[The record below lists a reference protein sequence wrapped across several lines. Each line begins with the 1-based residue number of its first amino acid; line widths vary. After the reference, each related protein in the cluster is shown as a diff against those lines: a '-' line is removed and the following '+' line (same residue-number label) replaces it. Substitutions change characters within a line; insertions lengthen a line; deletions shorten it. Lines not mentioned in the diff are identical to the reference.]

1 MTKQNLTKPRTLS
14 GFAEFMPNEQIA
26 FNRIL
31 DAIRQSYEQFAFTPL
46 DTPVLELSEVLLAK
60 AGGETEKQIYSF
72 QKGDN
77 NLSMRFDLTVPLAK
91 YVAMHAGQLTF
102 PFRRYQIG
110 KVYRGERPQKG
121 RYREFYQADVDIIGN
136 GHLSL
141 YHDAEI
147 IGVIYTTL
155 TAVGLPAFTIH
166 VNNRKVLSGFFAAL
180 NLTEQITDI
189 LRVIDKIAK
198 IGADNVRA
206 ELVDLG
212 LNEAQCNQVMA
223 FIQTSGSNVAKIEAL
238 ERMNVDS
245 DTFKEGVQELK
256 TVVESAVLAGVPAE
270 VIDVDLCIARGLD
283 YYTGTVYE
291 TTINDYPQIGSIC
304 SGGRYEN
311 LAGYYTSQKLPGVG
325 VSIGVTR
332 LFSQL
337 MEHKLIDVEKET
349 MRRVL
354 IVPMDEPQMEPAFK
368 CAGVFR
374 AKGIPTEVFVEK
386 IKFKNKMAYA
396 DKMHIPFVAIIGEEE
411 AANGMVALKNMNAR
425 EQVVVSPDEAVILLK
440 EKGLF

>member
-72 QKGDN
+72 QKGDH

-147 IGVIYTTL
+147 IGVNLHNFDSRWVT
-155 TAVGLPAFTIH
+155 GLY
-166 VNNRKVLSGFFAAL
+166 NSC
-180 NLTEQITDI
+180 Q
-189 LRVIDKIAK
+189 
-198 IGADNVRA
+198 
-206 ELVDLG
+206 
-212 LNEAQCNQVMA
+212 
-223 FIQTSGSNVAKIEAL
+223 
-238 ERMNVDS
+238 
-245 DTFKEGVQELK
+245 
-256 TVVESAVLAGVPAE
+256 
-270 VIDVDLCIARGLD
+270 
-283 YYTGTVYE
+283 
-291 TTINDYPQIGSIC
+291 
-304 SGGRYEN
+304 
-311 LAGYYTSQKLPGVG
+311 
-325 VSIGVTR
+325 
-332 LFSQL
+332 
-337 MEHKLIDVEKET
+337 
-349 MRRVL
+349 
-354 IVPMDEPQMEPAFK
+354 
-368 CAGVFR
+368 
-374 AKGIPTEVFVEK
+374 
-386 IKFKNKMAYA
+386 
-396 DKMHIPFVAIIGEEE
+396 
-411 AANGMVALKNMNAR
+411 
-425 EQVVVSPDEAVILLK
+425 
-440 EKGLF
+440 

>member
-238 ERMNVDS
+238 EQMNVDS

-386 IKFKNKMAYA
+386 TKFKNKMAYA
-396 DKMHIPFVAIIGEEE
+396 DKMHIPFVAIIGEDE

>member
-72 QKGDN
+72 QKGDH

-155 TAVGLPAFTIH
+155 TAVGYRPLQFMSISQGVT
-166 VNNRKVLSGFFAAL
+166 GFFAAL

-238 ERMNVDS
+238 EQMNVDS

-311 LAGYYTSQKLPGVG
+311 LAGFYTNQKLPGVG

-349 MRRVL
+349 IRRVL

-386 IKFKNKMAYA
+386 TKFKNKMSYA

>member
-155 TAVGLPAFTIH
+155 TAIGLPAFTIH
-166 VNNRKVLSGFFAAL
+166 INNRKVLSGFFAAL

-238 ERMNVDS
+238 EQMNVDS

-311 LAGYYTSQKLPGVG
+311 LAGFYTNQKLPGVG

-386 IKFKNKMAYA
+386 TKFKNKMAYA

>member
-238 ERMNVDS
+238 GQMNVDS

-386 IKFKNKMAYA
+386 TKFKNKMAYA

>member
-1 MTKQNLTKPRTLS
+1 MTKQNLVKPRTLS
-14 GFAEFMPNEQIA
+14 GFAEFLPNEQIA
-26 FNRIL
+26 FNRVL
-31 DAIRQSYEQFAFTPL
+31 DAIRRSYEQYAFTPL

-91 YVAMHAGQLTF
+91 YVALHAGQLAF

-155 TAVGLPAFTIH
+155 TAIGLPAFTIH
-166 VNNRKVLSGFFAAL
+166 INNRKVLSGFFAAL

-206 ELVDLG
+206 ELGDLG

-223 FIQTSGSNVAKIEAL
+223 FIQTSGSNAAKIEAL
-238 ERMNVDS
+238 EQMNVDS

-270 VIDVDLCIARGLD
+270 VIDIDLCIARGLD

-337 MEHKLIDVEKET
+337 VEYKLIDVEKEA

-354 IVPMDEPQMEPAFK
+354 IAPMDDAQMAPAFA

-374 AKGIPTEVFVEK
+374 AAGIPTEVFVEK
-386 IKFKNKMAYA
+386 TKFKNKMAYA
-396 DKMHIPFVAIIGEEE
+396 DKMHVDFVAIIGEEE
-411 AANGMVALKNMNAR
+411 AANGMVALKNMNTR
-425 EQVVVSPDEAVILLK
+425 EQVIVSPQEAVQILK
-440 EKGLF
+440 EKGNF

>member
-1 MTKQNLTKPRTLS
+1 MTKQNLIKPRTLS
-14 GFAEFMPNEQIA
+14 GFAEFLPNEQIA

-238 ERMNVDS
+238 GQMNVDS

-386 IKFKNKMAYA
+386 TKFKNKMAYA

>member
-238 ERMNVDS
+238 EQMNVDS

-386 IKFKNKMAYA
+386 TKFKNKMAYA

-425 EQVVVSPDEAVILLK
+425 EQIVISPDEAVILLK

>member
-238 ERMNVDS
+238 EQMNVDS

-256 TVVESAVLAGVPAE
+256 TVVESAVLAGVPPE

-386 IKFKNKMAYA
+386 TKFKNKMAYA
-396 DKMHIPFVAIIGEEE
+396 DKMHIPFVAIIGEDE
-411 AANGMVALKNMNAR
+411 AAKDVVAFKDMNAR
-425 EQVVVSPDEAVILLK
+425 EQIVISPDEAVILLK

>member
-136 GHLSL
+136 GSLSL

-147 IGVIYTTL
+147 IGVIDTTL
-155 TAVGLPAFTIH
+155 KAIGLPPFTIH
-166 VNNRKVLSGFFAAL
+166 INNRKVLSGFFAAL
-180 NLTEQITDI
+180 NLSDQITDI
-189 LRVIDKIAK
+189 LRIIDKIAK
-198 IGADNVRA
+198 IGAENVRA
-206 ELVDLG
+206 ELMDLG
-212 LNEAQCNQVMA
+212 LDETQCDRVMA
-223 FIQTSGSNVAKIEAL
+223 FIQTSGSNMDKIAAL
-238 ERMNVDS
+238 EKIDVDN
-245 DTFKEGVQELK
+245 DVFKEGVYELK
-256 TVVESAVLAGVPAE
+256 TVVESAVLAGVPADE
-270 VIDVDLCIARGLD
+270 IHIDLCIARGLD

-291 TTINDYPQIGSIC
+291 TTINGYPQIGSIC

-311 LAGYYTSQKLPGVG
+311 LAGFYTNQKLPGVG

-337 MEHKLIDVEKET
+337 LEHQLIDVTNES

-354 IVPMDEPQMEPAFK
+354 IAPMDEAQMSAAFA

-374 AKGIPTEVFVEK
+374 AAGVPTEVFVEK
-386 IKFKNKMAYA
+386 GKFKNKMAYA
-396 DKMHIPFVAIIGEEE
+396 DKMHIPFVAIIGEDE
-411 AANGMVALKNMNAR
+411 AAKGVVALKNMNTR
-425 EQVVVSPDEAVILLK
+425 EQVIVSPAEAVPLLK
-440 EKGLF
+440 EHL

>member
-1 MTKQNLTKPRTLS
+1 MRLDNRMNNLLS
-14 GFAEFMPNEQIA
+14 RRWIHPFWNW
-26 FNRIL
+26 
-31 DAIRQSYEQFAFTPL
+31 
-46 DTPVLELSEVLLAK
+46 SEVLLAK

-72 QKGDN
+72 QKGDH

-238 ERMNVDS
+238 EQMNVDS

-311 LAGYYTSQKLPGVG
+311 LAGFYTNQKLPGVG

-349 MRRVL
+349 IRRVL
-354 IVPMDEPQMEPAFK
+354 IVPMDEPQN
-368 CAGVFR
+368 GT
-374 AKGIPTEVFVEK
+374 GI
-386 IKFKNKMAYA
+386 
-396 DKMHIPFVAIIGEEE
+396 
-411 AANGMVALKNMNAR
+411 
-425 EQVVVSPDEAVILLK
+425 
-440 EKGLF
+440 

>member
-198 IGADNVRA
+198 IGADNVHA

-386 IKFKNKMAYA
+386 TKFKNKMAYA

>member
-238 ERMNVDS
+238 GQMNVDS

-386 IKFKNKMAYA
+386 TKFKNKMAYA

-425 EQVVVSPDEAVILLK
+425 EQVVVSRDEAVILLK

>member
-238 ERMNVDS
+238 EQMNVDS

-386 IKFKNKMAYA
+386 TKFKNKMAYA
-396 DKMHIPFVAIIGEEE
+396 DKMHIPFVAIIGEDE
-411 AANGMVALKNMNAR
+411 AAKDVVAFKDMNMR
-425 EQVVVSPDEAVILLK
+425 EQIVISPDEAVILLK

>member
-31 DAIRQSYEQFAFTPL
+31 DAIRKSYEQFAFTPL

-238 ERMNVDS
+238 EQMNVDS

-386 IKFKNKMAYA
+386 TKFKNKMAYA

-411 AANGMVALKNMNAR
+411 AANGMVALKNMNTR

>member
-238 ERMNVDS
+238 EQMNVDS

-349 MRRVL
+349 MQRVL

-386 IKFKNKMAYA
+386 TKFKNKMAYA

-411 AANGMVALKNMNAR
+411 AANGMVALKNMNTR

>member
-147 IGVIYTTL
+147 VGVIYTTL

-238 ERMNVDS
+238 EQMNVDS

-386 IKFKNKMAYA
+386 TKFKNKMAYA
-396 DKMHIPFVAIIGEEE
+396 DKMHIPFVAIIGEDE
-411 AANGMVALKNMNAR
+411 AAKDVVAFKDMNMR
-425 EQVVVSPDEAVILLK
+425 EQIVISPDEAVILLK

>member
-238 ERMNVDS
+238 EQMNVDS

>member
-386 IKFKNKMAYA
+386 TKFKNKMAYA

-425 EQVVVSPDEAVILLK
+425 EQIVISPDEAVILLK

>member
-1 MTKQNLTKPRTLS
+1 M
-14 GFAEFMPNEQIA
+14 
-26 FNRIL
+26 
-31 DAIRQSYEQFAFTPL
+31 
-46 DTPVLELSEVLLAK
+46 
-60 AGGETEKQIYSF
+60 
-72 QKGDN
+72 
-77 NLSMRFDLTVPLAK
+77 
-91 YVAMHAGQLTF
+91 
-102 PFRRYQIG
+102 
-110 KVYRGERPQKG
+110 
-121 RYREFYQADVDIIGN
+121 
-136 GHLSL
+136 
-141 YHDAEI
+141 
-147 IGVIYTTL
+147 

-238 ERMNVDS
+238 EQMNVDS

-311 LAGYYTSQKLPGVG
+311 LAGFYTNQKLPGVG

-349 MRRVL
+349 IRRVL

-386 IKFKNKMAYA
+386 TKFKNKMSYA

>member
-1 MTKQNLTKPRTLS
+1 MTKQNLVKPRTLS
-14 GFAEFMPNEQIA
+14 GFAEFLPNEQIA

-31 DAIRQSYEQFAFTPL
+31 DAIRRSYEQYAFTPL

-238 ERMNVDS
+238 EQMNVDS

-386 IKFKNKMAYA
+386 TKFKNKMAYA

-411 AANGMVALKNMNAR
+411 AAKDVVAFKDMNMR
-425 EQVVVSPDEAVILLK
+425 EQIVISPDEAVILLK

>member
-238 ERMNVDS
+238 EQMNVDS

-386 IKFKNKMAYA
+386 TKFKNKMAYA

>member
-1 MTKQNLTKPRTLS
+1 MTKQNLVKPRTLS
-14 GFAEFMPNEQIA
+14 GFAEFLPNEQIA

-31 DAIRQSYEQFAFTPL
+31 DAIRRSYEQYAFTPL

-72 QKGDN
+72 QKGDH

-354 IVPMDEPQMEPAFK
+354 IVPMDELQMEPAFK

-386 IKFKNKMAYA
+386 TKFKNKMAYA